1 MVESASARGIN
12 VDGVLVEEMVP
23 FDHEFIVGLR
33 CDPVFGPMLVIGRG
47 GVTVELEPD
56 VARAFLPL
64 DVAQIEELIRSL
76 RAAPLLDGFR
86 GAPPCDVAALAR
98 TVKELCDL
106 YLRDETLSEIEINP
120 LVADRTG
127 RFVAL
132 DALVA
137 RSQGDSAG
145 ETP

>member
-1 MVESASARGIN
+1 MSTGFWSRKWCPSITS
-12 VDGVLVEEMVP
+12 LSS
-23 FDHEFIVGLR
+23 
-33 CDPVFGPMLVIGRG
+33 
-47 GVTVELEPD
+47 
-56 VARAFLPL
+56 AFLPL

-86 GAPPCDVAALAR
+86 GAPRCDVAALAR

-137 RSQGDSAG
+137 RSRGDSAG

>member
-1 MVESASARGIN
+1 M
-12 VDGVLVEEMVP
+12 
-23 FDHEFIVGLR
+23 
-33 CDPVFGPMLVIGRG
+33 
-47 GVTVELEPD
+47 
-56 VARAFLPL
+56 
-64 DVAQIEELIRSL
+64 
-76 RAAPLLDGFR
+76 
-86 GAPPCDVAALAR
+86 
-98 TVKELCDL
+98 KELCDL